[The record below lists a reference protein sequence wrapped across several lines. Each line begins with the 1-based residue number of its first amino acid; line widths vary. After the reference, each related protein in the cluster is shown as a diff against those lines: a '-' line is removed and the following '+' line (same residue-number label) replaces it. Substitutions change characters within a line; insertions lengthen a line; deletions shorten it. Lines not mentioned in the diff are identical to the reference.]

1 MKMIGTMAIGVLEIS
16 NGRCVSNEDCQVGDD
31 DALLVNE
38 NQVCGSG
45 TQRLKENGA
54 FILRLNRDDVRI
66 IEQHSIVGSLKQN
79 SGRGAEFKRD
89 AGGRSLKVHPGSD
102 WPYRIAG
109 DCDGS
114 VAQHRKSSKNGKDF
128 PRSHRAFS

>member
-1 MKMIGTMAIGVLEIS
+1 MAIGVIEIS
-16 NGRCVSNEDCQVGDD
+16 NSRCVSNEDCQIGDD

-54 FILRLNRDDVRI
+54 FILRLNLDDIRAF
-66 IEQHSIVGSLKQN
+66 EQHSFVRSLKHD
-79 SGRGAEFKRD
+79 SGPGVEFKRD
-89 AGGRSLKVHPGSD
+89 ARGRSLKVHPGSD
-102 WPYRIAG
+102 RSYRIAG

-114 VAQHRKSSKNGKDF
+114 VVQHRKSSKNGKDF
-128 PRSHRAFS
+128 PRIHRAFS